1 MATAKAMRVYKSG
14 GPDVLQWEN
23 FDPGSPGAGQ
33 VRVRHTAIG
42 LNFIDIYHRT
52 GLYPL
57 PFPHGLGLEAA
68 GIVEAAGPDVKSPRV
83 GDRVAYTTGP
93 AGAYADI
100 NLVPADRLVVLPEDI
115 DDRTA
120 AALMM
125 KGLTAWYL
133 LHKTFAVKRGHTI
146 LVHAAAGGVGQVLS
160 RWGKALGA
168 KIIGTVGSAEKVSIA
183 REAGCDHVLISRQ
196 DFVKE
201 VRDITGG
208 AGVDVVYDGI
218 GKDTFMASLDC
229 LKPRGLMASYGS
241 ASGPVPPFEPGILS
255 AKGSLFLTRPSL
267 MHYTAT
273 RAELEEGAGA
283 LFDAVRKKIVR
294 ATVTATFAL
303 KDAAEAQR
311 QLESR
316 RTTGTV
322 LLIP

>member
-1 MATAKAMRVYKSG
+1 MATAKAMRVNKSG
-14 GPDVLQWEN
+14 GPDVLQWQD
-23 FDPGSPGAGQ
+23 FDPGAPAAGQ
-33 VRVRHTAIG
+33 VRVRHTAVG
-42 LNFIDIYHRT
+42 VNFIDIYHRT

-68 GIVEAAGPDVKSPRV
+68 GIVEAVGPGVKSPRV
-83 GDRVAYTTGP
+83 GERVAYANGP
-93 AGAYADI
+93 PGAYAEF
-100 NLVPADRLVVLPEDI
+100 NLVMADRLVILPDDI
-115 DDRTA
+115 DDKAA
-120 AALMM
+120 AALML

-133 LHKTFAVKRGHTI
+133 LHKTFAVKKGHTI
-146 LVHAAAGGVGQVLS
+146 LVHAAAGGVGQLLS

-168 KIIGTVGSAEKVSIA
+168 KVIGTVGNPEKVGIA

-196 DFVKE
+196 DFLKE
-201 VRDITGG
+201 LRDITGG
-208 AGVDVVYDGI
+208 AGVEVVYDGI

-229 LKPRGLMASYGS
+229 LKPRGMMVSYGN
-241 ASGPVPPFEPGILS
+241 ASGPVPAFEPGILS

-273 RAELEEGAGA
+273 RAELEEGAAA
-283 LFDAVRKKIVR
+283 LFDAVRKKIIC
-294 ATVTATFAL
+294 ASVTATFAL

-316 RTTGTV
+316 KTTGAV

>member
-1 MATAKAMRVYKSG
+1 MATPKAMRVYKSG
-14 GPDVLQWEN
+14 GPDVLQWED
-23 FDPGSPGAGQ
+23 FDPGAPAAGQ

-42 LNFIDIYHRT
+42 VNFIDIYHRS

-57 PFPHGLGLEAA
+57 PFPHGIGLEAA
-68 GIVEAAGPDVKSPRV
+68 GTVEAVGPGVKSPRL
-83 GDRVAYTTGP
+83 GDRVAYASGP
-93 AGAYADI
+93 AGAYAEF
-100 NLVPADRLVVLPEDI
+100 NLVPADRLVILPDDI

-120 AALMM
+120 AALML

-133 LHKTFAVKRGHTI
+133 LHKTFAVKKGQTI
-146 LVHAAAGGVGQVLS
+146 LVHAAAGGVGQMLS
-160 RWGKALGA
+160 RWGKAMGA
-168 KIIGTVGSAEKVSIA
+168 KVIGTVGHQDKVDIA

-196 DFVKE
+196 DFVKD
-201 VRDITGG
+201 VREITGG
-208 AGVDVVYDGI
+208 VGVEVVYDGI

-241 ASGPVPPFEPGILS
+241 ASGPVPTFEPGILS

-283 LFDAVRKKIVR
+283 LFDAVRKKIAR
-294 ATVTATFAL
+294 AAITATFAL

-316 RTTGTV
+316 KTTGAV